1 MNLAS
6 ISSVFIVLLA
16 VAIQVI
22 FLFVSETP
30 DLIFE
35 HLPSHLQS
43 WFQRGL
49 THDIDGFKVFCID
62 EGPKDG
68 SSIET
73 IIFIHGFPTSSFD
86 YHKSIQ
92 FFKDKYRVVMCD
104 HVGFGFSS
112 KPREN
117 FTQSMADLADHALM
131 IWQKLEIRHAHI
143 VAHDM
148 GDSVLT
154 EILTRRQK
162 NLLPDVFNNF
172 FKSITFTN
180 GGMRYDLINFRLSQT
195 LLTKPWLGEMLVA
208 LQNRIPV
215 SIRSFISY
223 KQLETLWSPKYHLK
237 DELTRD
243 IEDIQALMSL
253 NGGDKIIHKTIS
265 YLHDRSRFETRWL
278 KSLEHLDVPCL
289 LFWGDADAVS
299 PMEIPKSLARDIIP
313 PKVFNG
319 KTLKDGG
326 HFLMLER
333 PEEYAKTIL
342 QFVESQ

>member
-112 KPREN
+112 KPREVN
-117 FTQSMADLADHALM
+117 IEFRPFHGFLN
-131 IWQKLEIRHAHI
+131 INW
-143 VAHDM
+143 
-148 GDSVLT
+148 
-154 EILTRRQK
+154 
-162 NLLPDVFNNF
+162 
-172 FKSITFTN
+172 
-180 GGMRYDLINFRLSQT
+180 YDF
-195 LLTKPWLGEMLVA
+195 PLVVE
-208 LQNRIPV
+208 LY
-215 SIRSFISY
+215 S
-223 KQLETLWSPKYHLK
+223 KY
-237 DELTRD
+237 
-243 IEDIQALMSL
+243 
-253 NGGDKIIHKTIS
+253 G
-265 YLHDRSRFETRWL
+265 
-278 KSLEHLDVPCL
+278 
-289 LFWGDADAVS
+289 
-299 PMEIPKSLARDIIP
+299 
-313 PKVFNG
+313 
-319 KTLKDGG
+319 
-326 HFLMLER
+326 
-333 PEEYAKTIL
+333 
-342 QFVESQ
+342 